1 MLCNAQPI
9 KIALSLL
16 VSILPM
22 RVFLNS
28 HSWSLLKFIRV
39 RHFLFQT
46 FLQMFNECMQCFN
59 LMCKKIYPCEPRIIN
74 NDKSK
79 RFVFH
84 AYHIRRSKQINN
96 SSGLEVETKFF
107 GLNKLH
113 TCSPN
118 RHASEILSLS
128 RFNLGSQII
137 KTFITSLLS
146 VFILACP
153 SLLCQNQQSFTSLAH
168 KHDSF

>member
-1 MLCNAQPI
+1 MNVCSVSSLFAR
-9 KIALSLL
+9 KI
-16 VSILPM
+16 
-22 RVFLNS
+22 
-28 HSWSLLKFIRV
+28 HS
-39 RHFLFQT
+39 
-46 FLQMFNECMQCFN
+46 
-59 LMCKKIYPCEPRIIN
+59 CEPRIIN

-79 RFVFH
+79 RFSIH
-84 AYHIRRSKQINN
+84 AYHIHRSKQINN

-107 GLNKLH
+107 GLNKFH
-113 TCSPN
+113 TWSPN

-128 RFNLGSQII
+128 RFNLESQII
-137 KTFITSLLS
+137 KSFITSLLS